1 MKKYRE
7 YVVNYTRLGGK
18 EKMNFKNFKLTDKG
32 ITLIALV
39 ITIVVLLILAG
50 VTIATLTGENGI
62 LTKASDA
69 SEQTKLGDEKEAIG
83 IAYSGLIAEN
93 QGKGEIT
100 AEKLK
105 EELIRNGRTDIKNV
119 TGENPITVE
128 FNSGRQYDIDNNGMI
143 TENNKIMGNENWY
156 TWEEIENGIKITGF
170 NDEITEL
177 RTQIFQ
183 EYEELMSNTEGITDE
198 ELYKLTFDFMKSIRE
213 KIEVKYP
220 GIGNIPSQIDG
231 KNVTE
236 IGSYAFMFMPVKE
249 LTIPN
254 TVTNIQPWAFIQGG
268 AKEIIIPSSVKNIGA
283 GSFQTSIV
291 ENLIFDTTEN
301 IEIGVRAFDSCINLE
316 IVNFKTSNVTVGE
329 KIDYGSI
336 GIFDNCFKLLD
347 NTIQIPQGSRQNFEN
362 YTLEQWGLSSYNV
375 FYEE

>member
-1 MKKYRE
+1 MQ
-7 YVVNYTRLGGK
+7 K
-18 EKMNFKNFKLTDKG
+18 EKGEQKKMKEVLNALKKNLSGG

-39 ITIVVLLILAG
+39 ITIIVLLILAG
-50 VTIATLTGENGI
+50 VTIATLTGEDGI
-62 LTKASDA
+62 LTKASAA
-69 SEQTKLGDEKEAIG
+69 SEQTKIGDEKEAIG

-93 QGKGEIT
+93 QGKCEIT

-128 FNSGRQYDIDNNGMI
+128 FNSGKKYDIDNNGMI
-143 TENNKIMGNENWY
+143 IENNKIIGNESWY

-177 RTQIFQ
+177 QTQNFQ
-183 EYEELMSNTEGITDE
+183 EYEELMNNLMNNTEGITDE
-198 ELYKLTFDFMKSIRE
+198 ELYKSTFDFMESIRE
-213 KIEVKYP
+213 KIEAKYP

-236 IGSYAFMFMPVKE
+236 IDSYAFMFMPVKE

-254 TVTNIQPWAFIQGG
+254 TVTNIQPFAFLQGG
-268 AKEIIIPSSVKNIGA
+268 AKEIIIPSSVKTIGA
-283 GSFQTSIV
+283 GSFQCSIV
-291 ENLIFDTTEN
+291 ENLIFATTEN
-301 IEIGVRAFDSCINLE
+301 IEIGVRAFNGCINLK

-329 KIDYGSI
+329 KIDDGNI
-336 GIFDNCFKLLD
+336 GIFDDCLKLLD
-347 NTIQIPQGSRQNFEN
+347 NTIQIPQGSRQNFKN

-375 FYEE
+375 FYEK

>member
-1 MKKYRE
+1 M
-7 YVVNYTRLGGK
+7 V
-18 EKMNFKNFKLTDKG
+18 
-32 ITLIALV
+32 
-39 ITIVVLLILAG
+39 TIVVLLILAG

-128 FNSGRQYDIDNNGMI
+128 FNSGRKYDIDNNGMI
-143 TENNKIMGNENWY
+143 TENNKIMGNEKWY

-329 KIDYGSI
+329 KIDDGSI